1 MKHRN
6 DAGER
11 RKGDGMETG
20 WLIFGICIVV
30 VLGAALP
37 LIRGRGAQ
45 TPPPPPKETLPD
57 WRRER

>member
-1 MKHRN
+1 
-6 DAGER
+6 
-11 RKGDGMETG
+11 METG